1 MPRTR
6 KKQINVKEIL
16 QPIDDLSFFIVV
28 ESKFVESKPYESK
41 FVEKVVLSLKVDL
54 SSSELTMVK
63 WFAFKRI
70 YLTQDEN
77 GGSNNWR
84 DPQYTECDRESITD
98 LILYVK
104 TAHREKNPVPQWY
117 RDYHELGVTEV
128 KSLYD
133 SSRDE
138 LDSA

>member
-16 QPIDDLSFFIVV
+16 QPIDDLSFLSLFKGRKEV
-28 ESKFVESKPYESK
+28 PYESK

>member
-16 QPIDDLSFFIVV
+16 QPIDDLSFLSLF
-28 ESKFVESKPYESK
+28 KGNESK